1 MGNACAGPES
11 GPPPAPATASKPKW
25 RPASSLPGPSK
36 DVHDERVRRF
46 GADGAVTIC
55 ECRRF
60 ECGVAE
66 TRGVRPTME
75 DCMTIHGNFRG
86 SEDEDFFGV
95 FDGHGGQLVAEYAG
109 MHLSADLQQALAD
122 LPPSTT
128 GGGSG
133 AGVSA
138 AKMSAAWTAACGELN
153 RRLRSEV
160 NGHANQRGST
170 AVCALVHQRELHVA
184 NIGDSRAVLCRG
196 PDGVA
201 ERLSVDH
208 KPGTPDEKARIEALG
223 GWVTG
228 GGGGPDAGPA
238 RLDGRLA
245 VSRAFG
251 DFGFAPKVRMRARCG
266 GRGTGRRAGLLL
278 ARCIL
283 RLHLSWYPAPCAHTP
298 VPPVAGVGGA
308 AHLQCRPGRCGRR
321 VSYPGLRWGVGCD
334 DRPRSGA

>member
-1 MGNACAGPES
+1 MGNACCAGPES
-11 GPPPAPATASKPKW
+11 EPASAPAPASKPRW

-36 DVHDERVRRF
+36 DVHDERARRF

-60 ECGVAE
+60 EYGAAE

-75 DCMTIHGNFRG
+75 DCMTVHGNFRG

-128 GGGSG
+128 SG
-133 AGVSA
+133 AGLSA
-138 AKMSAAWTAACGELN
+138 AKMSAAWTTAFSELN

-160 NGHANQRGST
+160 NGHADQRGST
-170 AVCALVHQRELHVA
+170 AVCALVHQRALHVA
-184 NIGDSRAVLCRG
+184 NVGDSRAVLCRG

-201 ERLSVDH
+201 ERLSADH

-228 GGGGPDAGPA
+228 GAPDAGPA
-238 RLDGRLA
+238 RLGGRLA

-251 DFGFAPKVRMRARCG
+251 DFGFAPEVRAHACCG
-266 GRGTGRRAGLLL
+266 GWGTDRRTGLQVG
-278 ARCIL
+278 RCIL
-283 RLHLSWYPAPCAHTP
+283 LLPSSWCLHPFCVHNACA
-298 VPPVAGVGGA
+298 A
-308 AHLQCRPGRCGRR
+308 CGRC
-321 VSYPGLRWGVGCD
+321 
-334 DRPRSGA
+334 PRSRTPAVSTWTMRPSSFSSWPVMVSGM